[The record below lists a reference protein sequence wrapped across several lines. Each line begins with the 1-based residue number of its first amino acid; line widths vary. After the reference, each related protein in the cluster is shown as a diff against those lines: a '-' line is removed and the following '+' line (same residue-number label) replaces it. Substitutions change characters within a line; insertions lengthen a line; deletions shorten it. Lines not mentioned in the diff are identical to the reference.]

1 MNQKALKTL
10 EYTKIITQLESH
22 AASPLGKSL
31 CRELSPSSD
40 LEEIRTRQ
48 AQTTDA
54 VNRVRLKGSVSF
66 SGLREIGGSLKR
78 LEIGSSLSIPELL
91 SISSVLTVASRAKA
105 YGRRDTEDPPVF
117 TPRFPG
123 QKPPKQAEV
132 AEYVPDSLDPLF
144 QSIEPLTPLN
154 NEIKRC
160 ILSEDEIAD
169 EASPGLSRVR
179 RSIKAAADRIH
190 TQLNSIL
197 NSHRTYLQD
206 AVITMRDGRYCLPV
220 KAEYKNQV
228 SGMVHDQS
236 ATGSTLFIEPMA
248 IVKLNNEIRELE
260 IQEQK
265 EIEAVL
271 ASLSNEAAPHIEEL
285 RLNMELLAQ
294 LDFIFAKAALSR
306 QYQCSAPVFNDKGRI
321 HIKDGR
327 HPLLDPQKVVPINI
341 WLGKDF
347 DLLIVTGPNTGGK
360 TVSLKTVGLFTLMGQ
375 AGLHIPAWEGSEL
388 AVFDEVFADIGDEQ
402 SIEQSLSTFSA
413 HMTNIVSILQQADSR
428 SLCLFD
434 ELGAGTDPT
443 EGAALA
449 IAVLSFL
456 HNMKCRTMATTHYS
470 ELKVFALTTPGV
482 ENACCEF
489 SVETLQPTYRL
500 LIGIPGKSN
509 AFAISKKLGLPDFI
523 IEDAKSHLEAKDES
537 FEDLLASLETSRV
550 TIEKEQEEIR
560 SYKEEI
566 AQLKSRLTQKEER
579 LDERKDKL
587 IRNASEEAQRILREA
602 KETADQT
609 IREINRLASESGV
622 GKELEAQRAKL
633 REQIKK
639 TDDKLAVK
647 AKGPSQPI
655 SPKKLKIGDG
665 VKVLSM
671 NLKGTVSTLPDAKGD
686 LFVQMGILRSRV
698 NIRDL
703 ELIREDD
710 ISATLGDGSSR
721 TYGGTAAGSKAK
733 KTFSQAK
740 GNGSGSGQIRMS
752 KSFSVGTEVN
762 LIGMTTDEAVPA
774 MEKYLDDAYLAHMP
788 SVRVVHG
795 RGTGALKNACH
806 KRLRQ
811 LKYVKDFRLGEFGEG
826 GTGVT
831 IVTFK

>member
-306 QYQCSAPVFNDKGRI
+306 QYRCSAPVFNDKGRI

-341 WLGKDF
+341 WLGKNF

-721 TYGGTAAGSKAK
+721 TYGGTAAGYKAK